1 MARRN
6 KADQPRPARKDRRGM
21 DPVRAG
27 ILLLLGAAIFI
38 WFGFTKDIP
47 FRSGFQLKAVV
58 TDAVSIRANSPV
70 RIAGVNVGIVKG
82 VEPYGDGDGPKRA
95 SIVTMEL
102 KDEALPIH
110 KDATIK
116 IRPRI
121 FLEGNWFVELRPGTP
136 ASPRL
141 SSGDALPITQAS
153 APVQFDQLLTTLQ
166 SDTRKDLQAL
176 LVGYGTAL
184 THEPVGAENA
194 DQDPMVRG
202 KTAAEALNMSLA
214 TAAPALRGTA
224 AVNQAL
230 LGQNTGDLSKLI
242 SSTARVTRALGED
255 TEALKG
261 LVTNLN
267 RTTGALADERE
278 NLGRSIAQ
286 LGPTV
291 QHGKEAFTAL
301 DAALPDVRALALELV
316 PGVKETPATIDA
328 ALPWIK
334 QATGLVGKDELGG
347 VAAQL
352 APTTQSLASLGD
364 ENLRVLPQADLFAQ
378 CVTDYLLPLGDIKV
392 DDGDL
397 STGVENYK
405 EFAYTLVGFNGES
418 QNFDGNGHYLRFQVG
433 GGKYAWATG
442 PYTDGNPKTTG
453 VSRQWARTNTIPL
466 GTRPAY
472 PRKLPPL
479 VRNKACK
486 DQKLP
491 NVNGHAAGPADG
503 TDPQGVPAS
512 IYTPPAPR
520 KATVKSTSE
529 TAAADTDI
537 TAALAERLNPFRS
550 AGGDGP

>member
-1 MARRN
+1 
-6 KADQPRPARKDRRGM
+6 M
-21 DPVRAG
+21 DPVLAG
-27 ILLLLGAAIFI
+27 ILLLVGIGIFV

-70 RIAGVNVGIVKG
+70 RIAGVNVGTVKK

-95 SIVTMEL
+95 SVVTMEL

-110 KDATIK
+110 KDATLK

-136 ASPRL
+136 ASPEL
-141 SSGDALPITQAS
+141 SSGDALPVTQAA
-153 APVQFDQLLTTLQ
+153 APVQFDQLLTMLQ

-194 DQDPMVRG
+194 NQDPMVQG
-202 KTAAEALNMSLA
+202 KTAAEALNMSLQ
-214 TAAPALRGTA
+214 TAGPALRGTA

-242 SSTARVTRALGED
+242 ASTARVTAALGED
-255 TEALKG
+255 TDALKG

-278 NLGRSIAQ
+278 NLGRSIAL

-291 QHGKEAFTAL
+291 QHGKEAFTAI

-328 ALPWIK
+328 ALPWIE
-334 QATGLVGKDELGG
+334 QARGLVGSDELGG

-352 APTTQSLASLGD
+352 APTTKSLAAQFD
-364 ENLRVLPQADLFAQ
+364 ENTRLLPQADLVAQ
-378 CVTDYLLPLGDIKV
+378 CATNYVLPLGDIKV
-392 DDGDL
+392 DDGAL

-405 EFAYTLVGFNGES
+405 EFIYTLVGFNGES
-418 QNFDGNGHYLRFQVG
+418 QNFDGNGHYLRFQTG

-442 PYTDGNPKTTG
+442 PYDTRDKPAGDGL
-453 VSRQWARTNTIPL
+453 RQWARSNKPPL

-472 PRKLPPL
+472 PAKQPTKLGFD
-479 VRNKACK
+479 KACK

-491 NVNGHAAGPADG
+491 DVNGHPAGPADG
-503 TDPQGVPAS
+503 SGPGGTPAAP
-512 IYTPPAPR
+512 YVPPAT
-520 KATVKSTSE
+520 KKGTVKPRAEAVAVSTDVA
-529 TAAADTDI
+529 T
-537 TAALAERLNPFRS
+537 ALAERLNPFQA
-550 AGGDGP
+550 AGGDGQ

>member
-21 DPVRAG
+21 DPVLAG
-27 ILLLLGAAIFI
+27 ILLLLGLGIFI

-70 RIAGVNVGIVKG
+70 RIAGVNVGTVKS
-82 VEPYGDGDGPKRA
+82 VEPYGDGEGPKRA

-136 ASPRL
+136 ASPEL
-141 SSGDALPITQAS
+141 SSGDKLPITQAA
-153 APVQFDQLLTTLQ
+153 APVQFEQLLTTLQ

-202 KTAAEALNMSLA
+202 KTAAEALNMSLD
-214 TAAPALRGTA
+214 TAGPALRGTA
-224 AVNQAL
+224 AVNEAL

-242 SSTARVTRALGED
+242 ASTARVTRALGED
-255 TEALKG
+255 TDALKG

-278 NLGRSIAQ
+278 NLGRSIAL

-291 QHGKEAFTAL
+291 EHGKEAFTAI

-316 PGVKETPATIDA
+316 PGVKESPATIDA
-328 ALPWIK
+328 SLPWIK
-334 QATGLVGKDELGG
+334 QATALVGKDELGG
-347 VAAQL
+347 VAAEL
-352 APTTQSLASLGD
+352 APTTKSLAAQFD
-364 ENLRVLPQADLFAQ
+364 ENLRLLPQADLVAQ
-378 CVTDYLLPLGDIKV
+378 CATNYLLPLGDIKV
-392 DDGDL
+392 EDGDL

-405 EFAYTLVGFNGES
+405 EFAYALVGLNGES

-442 PYTDGNPKTTG
+442 PYTDGNPKTKG
-453 VSRQWARTNTIPL
+453 VRRQWARTNNVPL

-472 PRKLPPL
+472 TRKLPPQ
-479 VRNKACK
+479 VRTKACK

-491 NVNGHAAGPADG
+491 NVNGHPAGPADG
-503 TDPQGVPAS
+503 TDPAGTPTL
-512 IYTPPAPR
+512 IYEPPAPL
-520 KATVKSTSE
+520 KATVKPKPESAEVS
-529 TAAADTDI
+529 TDI
-537 TAALAERLNPFRS
+537 TAALAERLNPFA
-550 AGGDGP
+550 AGGDDR